1 MHAVINNEGAI
12 SPLFCYLR
20 SKSRM
25 KSTEEIKDIIE
36 TILQGTDLFLVDL
49 KVSPENSIEVYI
61 DSLKGINV
69 DSCVTLSK
77 QLDAKLDRDVEDF
90 ELTVSSAG
98 IGYPFKVIQQYE
110 KNLGR
115 QVEVKL
121 QNGEKLQGTLKS
133 YSNTGIVIECEEKIA
148 VEGKKKKSI
157 GKMEKE
163 IHFTD
168 IKEVKD
174 IVVF

>member
-1 MHAVINNEGAI
+1 
-12 SPLFCYLR
+12 
-20 SKSRM
+20 M

-49 KVSPENSIEVYI
+49 KVSPDNSIEVYI

-77 QLDAKLDRDVEDF
+77 QLDAKLDRDTEDF
-90 ELTVSSAG
+90 
-98 IGYPFKVIQQYE
+98 GYPFKVTQQYE
-110 KNLGR
+110 KNMGN

-121 QNGEKLQGTLKS
+121 QNGGKLQGILKS
-133 YSNTGIVIECEEKIA
+133 HSNTGIVIECEEKVT

-157 GKMEKE
+157 VKVEKE

>member
-1 MHAVINNEGAI
+1 
-12 SPLFCYLR
+12 
-20 SKSRM
+20 M

-49 KVSPENSIEVYI
+49 KVSPDNSIEVYI

-77 QLDAKLDRDVEDF
+77 QLDAKLDRDTEDF

-98 IGYPFKVIQQYE
+98 IGYPFK
-110 KNLGR
+110 G
-115 QVEVKL
+115 
-121 QNGEKLQGTLKS
+121 KLQGILKS
-133 YSNTGIVIECEEKIA
+133 HSNTGIVIECEEKVA

-157 GKMEKE
+157 VKVEKE

>member
-1 MHAVINNEGAI
+1 
-12 SPLFCYLR
+12 
-20 SKSRM
+20 M

-36 TILQGTDLFLVDL
+36 TMLQGTELFLVDL
-49 KVSPENSIEVYI
+49 KVSLENSIEVYI

-69 DSCVTLSK
+69 DSCVAISK
-77 QLDAKLDRDVEDF
+77 QLDAQLDRDIEDYD
-90 ELTVSSAG
+90 LTVSSAG
-98 IGYPFKVIQQYE
+98 IGYPFKVPQQYE
-110 KNLGR
+110 KNLGN

-121 QNGEKLQGTLKS
+121 QNGEKLQGILKS
-133 YSNTGIVIECEEKIA
+133 HSEAGIVMECEETVA
-148 VEGKKKKSI
+148 VKGKKKKSI
-157 GKMEKE
+157 VKVEKE

>member
-1 MHAVINNEGAI
+1 
-12 SPLFCYLR
+12 
-20 SKSRM
+20 M

-49 KVSPENSIEVYI
+49 KVSPDNSIEVYI

-77 QLDAKLDRDVEDF
+77 QLDAKLDRDTE

-98 IGYPFKVIQQYE
+98 IGYPFKVTQQYE
-110 KNLGR
+110 KNLGN

-121 QNGEKLQGTLKS
+121 QNGGKLQGTLKS
-133 YSNTGIVIECEEKIA
+133 HSITGIVIECEEKVA

-157 GKMEKE
+157 VKVEKE

-168 IKEVKD
+168 I
-174 IVVF
+174 VVF

>member
-1 MHAVINNEGAI
+1 
-12 SPLFCYLR
+12 
-20 SKSRM
+20 M
-25 KSTEEIKDIIE
+25 KSTAEIKNIIE
-36 TILQGTDLFLVDL
+36 TTLQGTDLFLVDL
-49 KVSPENSIEVYI
+49 KVSPDNSIEVYI

-98 IGYPFKVIQQYE
+98 IGYPFKVPQQYE
-110 KNLGR
+110 KNLGN

-121 QNGEKLQGTLKS
+121 QNGGKLQGTLKS
-133 YSNTGIVIECEEKIA
+133 HSITGIVIECEEKVA

-157 GKMEKE
+157 VKVEKE

>member
-1 MHAVINNEGAI
+1 
-12 SPLFCYLR
+12 
-20 SKSRM
+20 M

-36 TILQGTDLFLVDL
+36 TMLQGTELFLVDL
-49 KVSPENSIEVYI
+49 KVSLENSIEVYI

-69 DSCVTLSK
+69 DSCVAISK
-77 QLDAKLDRDVEDF
+77 QLDAQLDRDIEDYD
-90 ELTVSSAG
+90 LTVSSAG
-98 IGYPFKVIQQYE
+98 IGYPFKVPQQYE
-110 KNLGR
+110 KNLGN

-121 QNGEKLQGTLKS
+121 QNGEKLQGILKS
-133 YSNTGIVIECEEKIA
+133 HSEAGIVMECEEKVA

-157 GKMEKE
+157 VKVEKE

-168 IKEVKD
+168 IKEDKD

>member
-1 MHAVINNEGAI
+1 
-12 SPLFCYLR
+12 
-20 SKSRM
+20 M

-49 KVSPENSIEVYI
+49 KVSPDNSIEVYI

-77 QLDAKLDRDVEDF
+77 QLDAKLDRDTEDF

-98 IGYPFKVIQQYE
+98 IGYPFKVT
-110 KNLGR
+110 
-115 QVEVKL
+115 L
-121 QNGEKLQGTLKS
+121 QNGGKLQGILKS
-133 YSNTGIVIECEEKIA
+133 HSNTGIVIECEEKVT

-157 GKMEKE
+157 VKVEKE

>member
-1 MHAVINNEGAI
+1 
-12 SPLFCYLR
+12 
-20 SKSRM
+20 M

-49 KVSPENSIEVYI
+49 KVSPDNSIEVYI

-77 QLDAKLDRDVEDF
+77 QLDAKLDF

-98 IGYPFKVIQQYE
+98 IGYPFKVTQQYE
-110 KNLGR
+110 KNLGN

-121 QNGEKLQGTLKS
+121 QNGGKLQGILKS
-133 YSNTGIVIECEEKIA
+133 HSNTGIVIECEEKVT

-157 GKMEKE
+157 VKVEKE

>member
-1 MHAVINNEGAI
+1 
-12 SPLFCYLR
+12 
-20 SKSRM
+20 M

-36 TILQGTDLFLVDL
+36 TMLQGTELLLVDL
-49 KVSPENSIEVYI
+49 KVSLENSIEVYI

-69 DSCVTLSK
+69 DSCVAISK
-77 QLDAKLDRDVEDF
+77 QLDAQLDRDIEDYD
-90 ELTVSSAG
+90 LTVSSAG
-98 IGYPFKVIQQYE
+98 IGYPFKVPQQYE
-110 KNLGR
+110 KNLGN

-121 QNGEKLQGTLKS
+121 QNGEKLQGILKS
-133 YSNTGIVIECEEKIA
+133 HSEAGIVMECEEKVA

-157 GKMEKE
+157 VKVEKE

>member
-1 MHAVINNEGAI
+1 
-12 SPLFCYLR
+12 
-20 SKSRM
+20 M

-36 TILQGTDLFLVDL
+36 TMLQGTELFLVDL
-49 KVSPENSIEVYI
+49 KVSLENSIEVYI

-69 DSCVTLSK
+69 DSCVAISK
-77 QLDAKLDRDVEDF
+77 QLDAQLDRDIEDYD
-90 ELTVSSAG
+90 LTVSSAG
-98 IGYPFKVIQQYE
+98 IGYPFKVPQQYE
-110 KNLGR
+110 KNLGN

-121 QNGEKLQGTLKS
+121 QNGEKLQGILKS
-133 YSNTGIVIECEEKIA
+133 HSEAGIVMECEETVA

-157 GKMEKE
+157 VKVEKE

>member
-1 MHAVINNEGAI
+1 
-12 SPLFCYLR
+12 
-20 SKSRM
+20 M

-49 KVSPENSIEVYI
+49 KVSPDNSIEVYI

-77 QLDAKLDRDVEDF
+77 QLDAKLDRDTEDF

-98 IGYPFKVIQQYE
+98 IGYPFKVTQQYE
-110 KNLGR
+110 KNLGN

-121 QNGEKLQGTLKS
+121 QNGGKLQGTLKS
-133 YSNTGIVIECEEKIA
+133 HSVTGIVIECEEKWPWKGRRRKASSKWRKRFILQ
-148 VEGKKKKSI
+148 
-157 GKMEKE
+157 
-163 IHFTD
+163 T
-168 IKEVKD
+168 
-174 IVVF
+174 